1 MDDSRSSV
9 VPGFSPGSKDSGPI
23 LSSEKVG
30 PFLCS
35 GENPFCYSFSMT
47 RRRWIADEHSGDTA
61 ALIGSHATH
70 LARVLRARVGQQFDI
85 SLGDR
90 IRRGTIISVAED
102 RVAFA
107 LGEDLPSATL
117 TPLTL
122 YLAVFKF
129 DRFEWAV
136 EKCTELGVARIVP
149 MIARRTEPHLAS
161 SASKRAERWRRI
173 AFEAAQQSRRL
184 SPPEIAEPIKVR
196 PAIEA
201 QHGLRVV
208 LAENEH
214 DIGLRDLMEGREEPV
229 ALAIGPEG
237 GWTEEEFVL
246 FDAAGWQRASLGAT
260 ILRAETAAI
269 SAVSIAA
276 ALLD

>member
-1 MDDSRSSV
+1 
-9 VPGFSPGSKDSGPI
+9 
-23 LSSEKVG
+23 
-30 PFLCS
+30 
-35 GENPFCYSFSMT
+35 MT

-61 ALIGSHATH
+61 ALTGRHAAH
-70 LARVLRARVGQQFDI
+70 LARVLRARVGQHFDI

-90 IRRGTIISVAED
+90 VRRGTITSVAED
-102 RVAFA
+102 RVGFS
-107 LGEDLPSATL
+107 LGEDVPAAVI
-117 TPLTL
+117 TPITL

-149 MIARRTEPHLAS
+149 MIARRTESHLAS

-173 AFEAAQQSRRL
+173 ALEAAQQSRQL
-184 SPPEIAEPIKVR
+184 SPPGIAEPIKVR
-196 PAIEA
+196 QAIEA
-201 QHGLRVV
+201 QSGLRVV

-214 DIGLRDLMEGREEPV
+214 EITLRELIEGREEPA

-237 GWTEEEFVL
+237 GWTDEELVL
-246 FDAAGWQRASLGAT
+246 FDTAGWLRASLGPT

-269 SAVSIAA
+269 AAVSLTA
-276 ALLD
+276 ALLN